1 MVRMLRAFLL
11 VLLAYT
17 AAGVIAVVSG
27 ILLHDQSPIIVVGA
41 ADIAATVV
49 IFFFSVMVRNS
60 SMYDPYWSVAPVAIA
75 LFWLLQPG
83 SNGFANPRHVLIFA
97 LLCLW
102 ALRLTANW
110 VSQWRG
116 LKHEDWRYRDIKR
129 QTGRF
134 YWPVS
139 FLGIHLFPTI
149 LVFGGCLALWPTLS
163 DQNTQFTW
171 LDVVAALVT
180 LTAIVIEATADWQMR
195 RFRRS
200 LSRSTQ
206 RDADAM
212 PRGLWS
218 VSRHPN
224 YFGEVLFWW
233 GLYLFVPL
241 AYPDFRLV
249 IVGPLLILGLFLG
262 VSIPLMERHL
272 IAGHTE
278 YVEYQRRVVSP
289 FFPWFARSQ
298 QSHTAPL
305 KRDEQSAL
313 PEKNA
318 PQ

>member
-1 MVRMLRAFLL
+1 MVRAFLL

-17 AAGVIAVVSG
+17 VAGVVAVVSG
-27 ILLHDQSPIIVVGA
+27 ILLRNQAPILVVGA
-41 ADIAATVV
+41 ADLAATIV
-49 IFFFSVMVRNS
+49 IFLFSVMVRNS
-60 SMYDPYWSVAPVAIA
+60 SIYDPYWSVAPVPIA

-83 SNGFANPRHVLIFA
+83 SNGFANLRHVLIFA

-102 ALRLTANW
+102 AIRLTANW
-110 VSQWRG
+110 ASQWRG
-116 LKHEDWRYRDIKR
+116 LGHEDWRYRDIKR
-129 QTGRF
+129 QAGRF

-139 FLGIHLFPTI
+139 FLGIHLLPTI

-163 DQNTQFTW
+163 DRNTRLSW

-200 LSRSTQ
+200 LAAK
-206 RDADAM
+206 RDIDAM

-218 VSRHPN
+218 LSRHPN

-249 IVGPLLILGLFLG
+249 VIGPLLILGLFLG
-262 VSIPLMERHL
+262 ISIPLMERHL
-272 IAGHTE
+272 LAGHPE
-278 YVEYQRRVVSP
+278 YAEYQRQVVSP
-289 FFPWFARSQ
+289 FFPWFPRFVRGQ
-298 QSHTAPL
+298 RGHQSKPPL
-305 KRDEQSAL
+305 QRDE
-313 PEKNA
+313 
-318 PQ
+318 

>member
-1 MVRMLRAFLL
+1 MVRAYLL
-11 VLLAYT
+11 VLLAYVT
-17 AAGVIAVVSG
+17 AGVVAVVTG
-27 ILLHDQSPIIVVGA
+27 ILLRDQSPIILVGA

-49 IFFFSVMVRNS
+49 IFLFSVVVRNS

-75 LFWLLQPG
+75 LFWLLRPG
-83 SNGFANPRHVLIFA
+83 SNGLANLRHVLIFA
-97 LLCLW
+97 LVCLW

-110 VSQWRG
+110 ASQWRG
-116 LKHEDWRYRDIKR
+116 LGHEDWRYRDIKR

-163 DQNTQFTW
+163 DQNMQLTW

-180 LTAIVIEATADWQMR
+180 LTAIGIEATADWQMR
-195 RFRRS
+195 RFRRRG
-200 LSRSTQ
+200 LSAKRAT
-206 RDADAM
+206 DAM
-212 PRGLWS
+212 PGGLWA

-272 IAGHTE
+272 IAGRPA
-278 YVEYQRRVVSP
+278 YMEYQRRVVSP

-298 QSHTAPL
+298 KALLQ
-305 KRDEQSAL
+305 RDE
-313 PEKNA
+313 
-318 PQ
+318 